1 MTHKFTLGAAL
12 LVLGLTVAACS
23 DDGDADVSPP
33 AGTTATTT
41 PTTTA
46 TPWAATTKP
55 ERPTDEQTDASA
67 EAFTEFAA
75 DTLLY
80 VMATGDAPALSS
92 ISELSSCDD
101 CRRWDEN
108 YQNGKIEKVTVG
120 TGAPT
125 YALVDEPIVT
135 DDVFYKVALTMDI
148 PEGKSVRKD
157 TGKKIDTIDAAKDL
171 PFTADVQWKDGQWV
185 LLRYEMG

>member
-1 MTHKFTLGAAL
+1 MTCKTTVSAVL

-23 DDGDADVSPP
+23 GDGDANVSPP
-33 AGTTATTT
+33 VETTATSA

-55 ERPTDEQTDASA
+55 ERPADEQTDASA
-67 EAFTEFAA
+67 QAFTEFAA
-75 DTLLY
+75 DTVLY

-92 ISELSSCDD
+92 ISDLSSCDD
-101 CRRWDEN
+101 CRMWDEN
-108 YQNGKIEKVTVG
+108 HQNGKIEKLTVG

-125 YALVDEPIVT
+125 YALVDRPTVT

-148 PEGKSVRKD
+148 PEGEAVRKD